1 MVLFVLWCVRPD
13 RPRVKKSL
21 TRCCSF
27 IYRGDFF
34 DNTPLSQDPL
44 WWQGSLAPE
53 SKSQKATKLPLPRPC
68 LLHNYVN
75 GCHLQPAGSHHQR
88 HQIIFLPLAL
98 GPFSLFL
105 EVSALILTFTL
116 DNRLVKNTETK
127 TLKWDCDLLLTLNC
141 PSLEYEELINSLK
154 KQGNSE
160 LLPARWKQKITQ

>member
-1 MVLFVLWCVRPD
+1 MSDSIIFSNSDYLAQTTHSTQLARIPEFLIFHGSLCLVMCETWQATGQEVSDKVLFFHLQ
-13 RPRVKKSL
+13 
-21 TRCCSF
+21 
-27 IYRGDFF
+27 GDFF

-88 HQIIFLPLAL
+88 HQIIFLRLAL

-105 EVSALILTFTL
+105 EVSALILTFPL
-116 DNRLVKNTETK
+116 DNRLTCQKYRNK
-127 TLKWDCDLLLTLNC
+127 DSQMRLW
-141 PSLEYEELINSLK
+141 SLAY
-154 KQGNSE
+154 
-160 LLPARWKQKITQ
+160 T